1 MQKYYF
7 YSIYQASTYNIRL
20 FLVSLQH
27 KGKGFDMSTL
37 HFTDAQKLTRPT
49 AFSTM
54 IKPVGSLCNLDCD
67 YCYYLGKANLYGGH
81 QPKMSDEL
89 LERYISQY
97 IEAVQVPVVTFCWHG
112 GEPLLAGLDFY
123 EKAVALQN
131 KYKGNKQ
138 IENSLQTNGLLVTPE
153 WCDFFRRNNFLIG
166 LSLDGPKD
174 IHDAYRHDRGGHPT
188 FERVMRALE
197 MMAIHG
203 VEYNTLST
211 INNRCAGRGHEVY
224 TFMRSVSRYMQ
235 FLPVVEMTVE
245 GLNGAINHQSST
257 ISRPTIVPPD
267 TPGAK
272 LAPWSITPK
281 AFGRFM
287 CDIFDD
293 WVIHDVGERFVQL
306 FDITLAQWCGVQPSL
321 CSFCPTCGDGLVVE
335 HNGDIYMCDHFVY
348 PEYRLGNIG
357 EEHLRDLQRKPELF
371 RFGIEKR
378 NSLPSDCRR
387 CEYLFA
393 CRGECPKHRFATT
406 RRGEKGLNTLCEGY
420 KHFFEHTAPY
430 MQQMRTLLGQGL
442 EASHIMPWARQKR
455 GFAE

>member
-1 MQKYYF
+1 MVHP
-7 YSIYQASTYNIRL
+7 S
-20 FLVSLQH
+20 
-27 KGKGFDMSTL
+27 DML

-54 IKPVGSLCNLDCD
+54 IKPVGSACNLDCD
-67 YCYYLGKANLYGGH
+67 YCYYLGKAELYGNH

-112 GEPLLAGLDFY
+112 GEPLLAGLEFF

-131 KYKGNKQ
+131 KYRGNKQ
-138 IENSLQTNGLLVTPE
+138 IENSLQTNGLLLTPE
-153 WCDFFRRNNFLIG
+153 WCDFFRKNNFLIG
-166 LSLDGPKD
+166 ISLDGPKD

-188 FERVMRALE
+188 FDRVIRAVE

-211 INNRCAGRGHEVY
+211 INDRCAGQGKRVY
-224 TFMRSVSRYMQ
+224 EFMRSVSRFMQ
-235 FLPVVEMTVE
+235 FLPVVEMVE
-245 GLNGAINHQSST
+245 GANHQKVSK
-257 ISRPTIVPPD
+257 RAAIVPPG
-267 TPGAK
+267 TSGAQV
-272 LAPWSITPK
+272 APWSITPK

-287 CDIFDD
+287 CDIFDE
-293 WVIHDVGERFVQL
+293 WVIRDVGERFVQL
-306 FDITLAQWCGVQPSL
+306 FDITLAQWYGVQPSL

-335 HNGDIYMCDHFVY
+335 HNGDVYMCDHFVY
-348 PEYRLGNIG
+348 PEYCLGNIG
-357 EEHLRDLQRKPELF
+357 KAHLKDLQRNPALF

-378 NSLPSDCRR
+378 NSLPSDCRK

-406 RRGEKGLNTLCEGY
+406 RRGESGLNTLCEGY
-420 KHFFEHTAPY
+420 KLFFSYTAPY
-430 MQQMRTLLGQGL
+430 MEQMRNLLAQGQ
-442 EASHIMPWARQKR
+442 EASLIIPWARQKR
-455 GFAE
+455 GLIG

>member
-1 MQKYYF
+1 MAYP
-7 YSIYQASTYNIRL
+7 S
-20 FLVSLQH
+20 
-27 KGKGFDMSTL
+27 DML

-54 IKPVGSLCNLDCD
+54 IKPVGSACNLDCD
-67 YCYYLGKANLYGGH
+67 YCYYLGKAELYGNH

-112 GEPLLAGLDFY
+112 GEPLLAGLEFF

-131 KYKGNKQ
+131 KYRGNKQ
-138 IENSLQTNGLLVTPE
+138 IENSLQTNGLLLTPE
-153 WCDFFRRNNFLIG
+153 WCDFFRKNNFLIG
-166 LSLDGPKD
+166 ISLDGPKD

-188 FERVMRALE
+188 FDRVIRAVE

-211 INNRCAGRGHEVY
+211 INDRCAGQGKRVY
-224 TFMRSVSRYMQ
+224 EFVRSVSRFMQ
-235 FLPVVEMTVE
+235 FLPVVEMVE
-245 GLNGAINHQSST
+245 GANRQKVSKRAA
-257 ISRPTIVPPD
+257 IVPPG
-267 TPGAK
+267 TSGAQV
-272 LAPWSITPK
+272 APWSITPK

-287 CDIFDD
+287 CDIFDE
-293 WVIHDVGERFVQL
+293 WVIRDVGERFVQL

-335 HNGDIYMCDHFVY
+335 HNGDVYMCDHFVY
-348 PEYRLGNIG
+348 PEYCLGNIG
-357 EEHLRDLQRKPELF
+357 KAHLKDLQRNPALF

-378 NSLPSDCRR
+378 NSLPSDCRK

-406 RRGEKGLNTLCEGY
+406 RRGESGLNTLCEGY
-420 KHFFEHTAPY
+420 KLFFSYTAPY
-430 MQQMRTLLGQGL
+430 MEQMRNLLAQGQ
-442 EASHIMPWARQKR
+442 EASLIIPWARQKR
-455 GFAE
+455 GLIR

>member
-1 MQKYYF
+1 MVYP
-7 YSIYQASTYNIRL
+7 S
-20 FLVSLQH
+20 
-27 KGKGFDMSTL
+27 DML

-54 IKPVGSLCNLDCD
+54 IKPVGSACNLDCD
-67 YCYYLGKANLYGGH
+67 YCYYLGKAELYGNH

-112 GEPLLAGLDFY
+112 GEPLLAGLEFF

-131 KYKGNKQ
+131 KYRGNKQ
-138 IENSLQTNGLLVTPE
+138 IENSLQTNGLLLTSE
-153 WCDFFRRNNFLIG
+153 WCDFFRKNNFLIG
-166 LSLDGPKD
+166 ISLDGPKD

-188 FERVMRALE
+188 FDRVIRAVE

-211 INNRCAGRGHEVY
+211 INDRCAGQGKRVY
-224 TFMRSVSRYMQ
+224 EFMRSVSRFMQ
-235 FLPVVEMTVE
+235 FLPVVEMVE
-245 GLNGAINHQSST
+245 GANRQKVSKRAA
-257 ISRPTIVPPD
+257 IVPPG
-267 TPGAK
+267 TSGAQV
-272 LAPWSITPK
+272 APWSITPK

-287 CDIFDD
+287 CDIFDE
-293 WVIHDVGERFVQL
+293 WVIRDVGERFVQL

-335 HNGDIYMCDHFVY
+335 HNGDVYMCDHFVY
-348 PEYRLGNIG
+348 PEYCLGNIG
-357 EEHLRDLQRKPELF
+357 KAHLKDLQRNPALF

-378 NSLPSDCRR
+378 NSLPSDCRK

-406 RRGEKGLNTLCEGY
+406 RRGESGLNTLCEGY
-420 KHFFEHTAPY
+420 KLFFSYTAPY
-430 MQQMRTLLGQGL
+430 MEQMRNLLAQGQ
-442 EASHIMPWARQKR
+442 EASLIIPWARQKR
-455 GFAE
+455 GLIG